1 MTSLNLE
8 VSPKTLPKILFSLWC
23 KVEALHRTEPTGTPL
38 GGAGFLPELEAAL
51 GRSVRR
57 QNSGPKGSP
66 ISSTRYIRCLWN
78 AVSTM
83 AVYRMDS
90 SKDRSLIIMST
101 MGQRLD
107 RSRSM
112 RRFLVSR
119 PPPKPVR
126 EPSLPIHRWH
136 GTMMGIGF
144 FPLAPPTALTAL
156 GLPIASARV
165 L

>member
-1 MTSLNLE
+1 MLWEPPYGTDESSEASDTSVAPGNETGRRHGPAKAEVRGTQSTLNRGIPRVPRLLPGNAFLE
-8 VSPKTLPKILFSLWC
+8 VLPPHRNRILL
-23 KVEALHRTEPTGTPL
+23 
-38 GGAGFLPELEAAL
+38 GAGPRIE
-51 GRSVRR
+51 
-57 QNSGPKGSP
+57 
-66 ISSTRYIRCLWN
+66 T
-78 AVSTM
+78 AVS
-83 AVYRMDS
+83 VPP
-90 SKDRSLIIMST
+90 IMST
-101 MGQRLD
+101 MGQSVD

-119 PPPKPVR
+119 PPPKPIR